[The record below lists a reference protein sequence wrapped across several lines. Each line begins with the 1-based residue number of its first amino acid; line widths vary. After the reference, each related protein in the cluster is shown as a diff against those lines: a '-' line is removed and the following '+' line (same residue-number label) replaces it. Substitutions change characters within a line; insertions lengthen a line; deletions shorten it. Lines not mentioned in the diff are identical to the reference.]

1 MGHRLKK
8 PRPME
13 NILMLLSNLAQ
24 LDWGKAVQFWI
35 LVAMII
41 ALCEAAVLV
50 QRGIKE
56 KKENKDA

>member
-1 MGHRLKK
+1 M
-8 PRPME
+8 
-13 NILMLLSNLAQ
+13 MLLRELAQ
-24 LDWGKAVQFWI
+24 LDWSKAVRFWI

>member
-1 MGHRLKK
+1 M
-8 PRPME
+8 
-13 NILMLLSNLAQ
+13 MLLSNLEQ
-24 LDWGKAVQFWI
+24 LDWGTAVQFWI
-35 LVAMII
+35 LVAIII

>member
-1 MGHRLKK
+1 M
-8 PRPME
+8 MF
-13 NILMLLSNLAQ
+13 LSNLAQ
-24 LDWGKAVQFWI
+24 LDWSKALRFWI

-41 ALCEAAVLV
+41 ALCEAAVLI